1 MNILHTDD
9 MNYKRVTVS
18 LPAYLYD
25 DLMMLLPTG
34 GVSGYVAEA
43 VQKRVLQQ
51 KIKPENAVTDF
62 LALRAEAPRK
72 NIKQILNA
80 IHKGRT

>member
-1 MNILHTDD
+1 MS
-9 MNYKRVTVS
+9 YKRITVS
-18 LPAYLYD
+18 LPDYLYED
-25 DLMMLLPTG
+25 MLALTPTR

-51 KIKPENAVTDF
+51 KVKPEDAVTNF
-62 LALRAEAPRK
+62 LALRAESPKK